1 MRILI
6 SCDMEG
12 ISGIVDWKQTQSGES
27 EWERSRRLM
36 MGDVNAA
43 VDAAFEVGVDEV
55 AVTDAHA
62 NGRNLMIE
70 ELDPRAALNSG
81 ALSPFSMM
89 EGIGD
94 KPGYAAVIFVGYH
107 ARARTK
113 DAVLCHT
120 WSDAVADVWLNNIQV
135 GEIGLNAATAGYFG
149 VPVIAISGDKTAC
162 LEARGLLG
170 EDIYTAI
177 VKEGSSRY
185 AAKCLPLAEARQR
198 IRIAVTQGLGVLK
211 AKRNL
216 KPLLFKKP
224 VKLNVDYM
232 YPNQADL
239 ASIVPGAQRQ
249 DATRVLFEAKDVLEA
264 IRAFQAMTNLAAAY

>member
-27 EWERSRRLM
+27 EWERCRRLM

-94 KPGYAAVIFVGYH
+94 KPGYDTVIFVGYH

-113 DAVLCHT
+113 DAILCHT

-149 VPVIAISGDKTAC
+149 VPVIAISGDKAAC

-170 EDIYTAI
+170 EEIYTAI

-185 AAKCLPLAEARQR
+185 AAKCLPLTEARQR
-198 IRIAVTQGLGVLK
+198 IRIAVTQGLGALK

-239 ASIVPGAQRQ
+239 ASIIPGAQRQ
-249 DATRVLFEAKDVLEA
+249 DATRVLFEAEDVLEA